1 MLVPNLGIKR
11 LEILKEILT
20 KARRFGA
27 LNDCSSRSPAKL
39 QAMEEGT
46 WALGQGGGH
55 ADEAID

>member
-1 MLVPNLGIKR
+1 MLVPKLGTKS

-27 LNDCSSRSPAKL
+27 LNDYSSRSPAKL
-39 QAMEEGT
+39 QAMEKGT

-55 ADEAID
+55 ADEVLD